1 MKSKLEPI
9 FSQNIVDNIDYN
21 EQTNSNKNLFS
32 RNSLD
37 DENHFMNN
45 DNRSSQYI
53 IKSIYRKE
61 HLMKGEH
68 NPKISNQFNNKKY
81 TNNIIN
87 YCLINPNN
95 NSNKQ
100 NLSNNFFYNIE
111 NDVLFDGDEKPFPI
125 PEPTPLKINKST
137 KYINISKNFE
147 TNNKSIYSEINNNDT
162 RLTTFLH
169 NLNLDYLT
177 NIFKNNYVNFKDLFL
192 LTKEDFVEMKIPIG
206 PRNKLIY
213 FIEQYKKN
221 MKNFEMEDILYFFN
235 NIKLQNFEVISLTM
249 PSTYNNEYS
258 NKMKD
263 NTDMLFL
270 THSDTKR
277 GFNIKDRL
285 IHRNNHLNKINDET
299 ESSYRANNYN
309 KFVKTSIS
317 SSMSAIEKKNY
328 FNKNDFKLYSN
339 NISSINNSK
348 KNNSVKKINNQKN
361 NNKTKKNYNNHSYLN
376 VKLFNKKNSKKNNK
390 FFFRNPMNNYNGSIS
405 SNITNNYQQSSN
417 CKTSKITDFFNNS
430 YINNKNKNI
439 IQKDNNNKK
448 RSKSIEMVGNLNNI
462 NENNILEN
470 FKSLNNEV
478 EKFENKYKKMKRDSC
493 ERKKKIKQLLM
504 GKGISTGNIK
514 ILKQQLDNMNYINSQ
529 KNNDNNFS
537 DKNKNINIKKE
548 NVNILGNNDNNS
560 MSFINIKNNDNKQN
574 KNIKTLFY
582 ELNIDKI

>member
-9 FSQNIVDNIDYN
+9 FSQNIADNIDYN

-45 DNRSSQYI
+45 DNPSSQYI
-53 IKSIYRKE
+53 IQSIYRKE

-95 NSNKQ
+95 NTNKQ

-111 NDVLFDGDEKPFPI
+111 NDILFDGDEKPFPI

-263 NTDMLFL
+263 NADILFL

-390 FFFRNPMNNYNGSIS
+390 FFFRNPMNNYNGNIS

-439 IQKDNNNKK
+439 THKDINNKK
-448 RSKSIEMVGNLNNI
+448 RSKSIEMVENLNSI

>member
-9 FSQNIVDNIDYN
+9 FSQNIADNIDYN

-45 DNRSSQYI
+45 DNPSSQYI
-53 IKSIYRKE
+53 IQSIYRKE

-68 NPKISNQFNNKKY
+68 NPKISNKFNNKKY

-95 NSNKQ
+95 NTNKQ

-111 NDVLFDGDEKPFPI
+111 NDILFDGDEKPFPI

-162 RLTTFLH
+162 KLTTFLH

-263 NTDMLFL
+263 NADILFL

-390 FFFRNPMNNYNGSIS
+390 FFFRNPMNNYNGNIS

-439 IQKDNNNKK
+439 THKDINNKK
-448 RSKSIEMVGNLNNI
+448 RSKSIEMVENLNSI

-560 MSFINIKNNDNKQN
+560 MSFINKNNDNKQN

>member
-45 DNRSSQYI
+45 DNPSSQYI

-95 NSNKQ
+95 NTNKQ

-111 NDVLFDGDEKPFPI
+111 NDILFDGDEKPFPI

-147 TNNKSIYSEINNNDT
+147 TNNKSIYSEINNTDT

-339 NISSINNSK
+339 NISSINHSK
-348 KNNSVKKINNQKN
+348 KSNSVKKINNQKN

-390 FFFRNPMNNYNGSIS
+390 FFFRNPMNNYNGNIS

-439 IQKDNNNKK
+439 THKDINNKK
-448 RSKSIEMVGNLNNI
+448 RSKSIEMVENLNSI

-504 GKGISTGNIK
+504 GKGISAGNIK

-560 MSFINIKNNDNKQN
+560 MSFINKNNDNKQN

>member
-95 NSNKQ
+95 NTNKQ

-111 NDVLFDGDEKPFPI
+111 NDILFDGDEKPFPI

-263 NTDMLFL
+263 NADILFL

-339 NISSINNSK
+339 NISSINHSK
-348 KNNSVKKINNQKN
+348 KSNSVKKINNQKN

-390 FFFRNPMNNYNGSIS
+390 FFFRNPMNNYNGNIS

-504 GKGISTGNIK
+504 GKGISAGNIK

-560 MSFINIKNNDNKQN
+560 MSFINKNNDNKQN

>member
-9 FSQNIVDNIDYN
+9 FSQNIADNIDYN

-45 DNRSSQYI
+45 DNPSSQYI

-95 NSNKQ
+95 NTNKQ

-111 NDVLFDGDEKPFPI
+111 NDILFDGDEKPFPI

-263 NTDMLFL
+263 NADILFL

-339 NISSINNSK
+339 NISSINHSK
-348 KNNSVKKINNQKN
+348 KSNSVKKINNQKN

-504 GKGISTGNIK
+504 GKGISAGNIK

-560 MSFINIKNNDNKQN
+560 MSFINKNNDNKQN

>member
-9 FSQNIVDNIDYN
+9 FSQNIADNIDYN

-45 DNRSSQYI
+45 DNPSSQYI

-95 NSNKQ
+95 NTNKQ

-111 NDVLFDGDEKPFPI
+111 NDILFDGDEKPFPI

-339 NISSINNSK
+339 NISSINHSK
-348 KNNSVKKINNQKN
+348 KSNSVKKINNQKN

-390 FFFRNPMNNYNGSIS
+390 FFFRNPINNYNGNIS

-448 RSKSIEMVGNLNNI
+448 RSKSIEMVGNSNNI

-504 GKGISTGNIK
+504 GKGISKGNIK

-560 MSFINIKNNDNKQN
+560 MSFINKNNDNKQN

>member
-9 FSQNIVDNIDYN
+9 FSQNIADNIDYN

-45 DNRSSQYI
+45 DNPSSQYI

-95 NSNKQ
+95 NTNKQ

-111 NDVLFDGDEKPFPI
+111 NDILFDGDEKPFPI

-339 NISSINNSK
+339 NISSINHSK
-348 KNNSVKKINNQKN
+348 KSISVKKINNQKN

-390 FFFRNPMNNYNGSIS
+390 FFFRNPMNNYNGNIS

-448 RSKSIEMVGNLNNI
+448 RSKSIEMVGNSNNI

-504 GKGISTGNIK
+504 GKGISTGKIQ

-560 MSFINIKNNDNKQN
+560 MSFIIKNNDNKQN

>member
-9 FSQNIVDNIDYN
+9 FSQNIADNIDYN

-45 DNRSSQYI
+45 DNPSSQYI
-53 IKSIYRKE
+53 IQSIYRKE

-68 NPKISNQFNNKKY
+68 NPKISNKFNNKKY

-95 NSNKQ
+95 NTNKQ

-111 NDVLFDGDEKPFPI
+111 NDILFDGDEKPFPI

-221 MKNFEMEDILYFFN
+221 MKNFEIEDILYFFN

-263 NTDMLFL
+263 NADILFL

-390 FFFRNPMNNYNGSIS
+390 FFFRNPMNNYNGNIS

-439 IQKDNNNKK
+439 THKDINNKK
-448 RSKSIEMVGNLNNI
+448 RSKSIEMVENLNSI

-560 MSFINIKNNDNKQN
+560 MSFINKNNDNKQN

>member
-95 NSNKQ
+95 NTNKQ

-111 NDVLFDGDEKPFPI
+111 NDILFDGDEKPFPI

-147 TNNKSIYSEINNNDT
+147 TNNKSIYSEINNTDT

-221 MKNFEMEDILYFFN
+221 MKNFEIEDILYFFN

-339 NISSINNSK
+339 NISS
-348 KNNSVKKINNQKN
+348 N

-390 FFFRNPMNNYNGSIS
+390 FFFRNPMNNYNGNIS

-430 YINNKNKNI
+430 YINNKNNNI

-448 RSKSIEMVGNLNNI
+448 RSKSIEMVGNSNNI

-537 DKNKNINIKKE
+537 DKNKNINMKKE
-548 NVNILGNNDNNS
+548 NVNILGNSDNNS
-560 MSFINIKNNDNKQN
+560 MMFINKNNDNKQN

>member
-45 DNRSSQYI
+45 DNPSSQYI
-53 IKSIYRKE
+53 IQSIYRKE

-95 NSNKQ
+95 NTNKQ

-111 NDVLFDGDEKPFPI
+111 NDILFDGDEKPFPI

-339 NISSINNSK
+339 NISSINHSK
-348 KNNSVKKINNQKN
+348 KSNSVKKINNQKN

-439 IQKDNNNKK
+439 THKDINNKK
-448 RSKSIEMVGNLNNI
+448 RSKSIEMVENLNSI

-514 ILKQQLDNMNYINSQ
+514 ILKQQLDHMNYINSQ

-560 MSFINIKNNDNKQN
+560 MSFINKNNDNKQN

>member
-9 FSQNIVDNIDYN
+9 FSQNIADNIDYN

-95 NSNKQ
+95 NTNKQ

-111 NDVLFDGDEKPFPI
+111 NDILFDGDEKPFPI

-147 TNNKSIYSEINNNDT
+147 TNNKSIYSEINNTDT

-390 FFFRNPMNNYNGSIS
+390 FFFRNPMNNYNGNIS

-439 IQKDNNNKK
+439 THKDINNKK
-448 RSKSIEMVGNLNNI
+448 RSKSIEMVENLNSI

-504 GKGISTGNIK
+504 GKGISAGNIK

-560 MSFINIKNNDNKQN
+560 MSFINKNNDNKQN